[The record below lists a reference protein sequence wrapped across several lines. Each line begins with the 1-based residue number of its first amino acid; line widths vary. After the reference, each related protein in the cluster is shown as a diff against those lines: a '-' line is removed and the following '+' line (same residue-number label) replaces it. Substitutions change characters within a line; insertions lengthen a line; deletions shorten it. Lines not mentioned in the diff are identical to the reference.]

1 MGGHLEM
8 RQRQVEWPPE
18 LGATVTAPE
27 ELSLPTLQYLCKPVW
42 LVIDIQLSTSA
53 LECKLCDVSL
63 FHREV
68 HLYHFFLDS
77 VYRGCHSDIS
87 YSLTYFTRHDTL

>member
-42 LVIDIQLSTSA
+42 LKLSQCLNFVTPSTLPCVKEKNA
-53 LECKLCDVSL
+53 LETGNFKK
-63 FHREV
+63 R
-68 HLYHFFLDS
+68 FL
-77 VYRGCHSDIS
+77 
-87 YSLTYFTRHDTL
+87 